1 MANNMVLFGLASIG
15 AAVDEILRVICC
27 AGFALI
33 IVMLFN
39 FVLARYRSRVARTE
53 VSEIL
58 ESSMNYYTHTTPY
71 YTLEPYGVAEQR
83 IGKKR
88 RPK

>member
-1 MANNMVLFGLASIG
+1 MASNMVLFGLASIS
-15 AAVDEILRVICC
+15 ATVDEILRMICC

-58 ESSMNYYTHTTPY
+58 ESSMNYYTHTDPY
-71 YTLEPYGVAEQR
+71 STLEPYGVASER
-83 IGKKR
+83 IQKKR
-88 RPK
+88 W

>member
-1 MANNMVLFGLASIG
+1 MASSLAVLGMASIG
-15 AAVDEILRVICC
+15 ASVDAVLKIMCC

-39 FVLARYRSRVARTE
+39 FVLARYKSRVAKTE

-58 ESSMNYYTHTTPY
+58 ESSMNYYTHSEPY
-71 YTLEPYGVAEQR
+71 ATLEPYGMSYEGINQ
-83 IGKKR
+83 KK
-88 RPK
+88 KY

>member
-1 MANNMVLFGLASIG
+1 MASSMAWFGMASIS
-15 AAVDEILRVICC
+15 ATVDEILRMICC

-71 YTLEPYGVAEQR
+71 STLEPYGVASEKIR
-83 IGKKR
+83 KR
-88 RPK
+88 R

>member
-1 MANNMVLFGLASIG
+1 MANSLSVFGMASILAS
-15 AAVDEILRVICC
+15 VDGVFRIFCC

-39 FVLARYRSRVARTE
+39 FVLARYRSRVAKTE

-58 ESSMNYYTHTTPY
+58 ESSMNYYTHTETY
-71 YTLEPYGVAEQR
+71 AALEPYGMSLER
-83 IGKKR
+83 TEKK
-88 RPK
+88 KNQ